1 MPGYYYSF
9 KCDCI
14 YKWKNEDD
22 CSTLQW
28 KKWTEKNNTLTNSYT
43 ITGVKK
49 VVVTGSLPNNGLLC
63 HEFGDIL
70 CVQELVYAF
79 APKPVDAI
87 TPAFRR
93 GSHVQKLRYI
103 KMKVFAVFCRA
114 TKFWSLGGK
123 LSLMQCFL
131 LFANTVLTCLFYS
144 KSAFFPLDNL

>member
-49 VVVTGSLPNNGLLC
+49 VVVTAQQRTALSRIWR
-63 HEFGDIL
+63 HL
-70 CVQELVYAF
+70 CVRELVYAF